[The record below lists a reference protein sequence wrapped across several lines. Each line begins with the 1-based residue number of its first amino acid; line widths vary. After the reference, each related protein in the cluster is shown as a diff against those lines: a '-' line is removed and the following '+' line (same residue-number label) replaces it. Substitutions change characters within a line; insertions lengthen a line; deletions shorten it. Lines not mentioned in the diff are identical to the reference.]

1 MSAPQHVSL
10 VFSLSAEWM
19 IRSSSIP
26 LRIALVQCGSGET
39 FGERWATVANIGDYE
54 RTYADFD
61 WETPER
67 FNFGRDVVDR
77 WAAQDRAAMVWLGTS
92 GEERRLDFAQ
102 FSVLSN
108 RFANAAREMGVGH
121 GDRVMVLLGKVP
133 EWHVILTGLLKL
145 GAIAVP
151 CAPQLRA
158 GDLKFRAGHSGS
170 VAMISGPE
178 GIEAVERIRE
188 DVPGLEHFISLGEE
202 RDGWESYETL
212 MEGASEDFTA
222 EDTAADEG
230 AFILYTSGT
239 TKHPKGALHT
249 HGYTHAAW
257 MQARYWL
264 DLREGD
270 RLWCTSGTGWAKSIW
285 NVFLGPWS
293 QGTEI
298 FFHEG
303 GFDPAER
310 LDLMERYDISVLC
323 QAPTEYRLLA
333 KTPELERANL
343 ASIRHAVSAG
353 EPLNPA
359 VIERWKELH
368 GLTIYDG
375 YGQTENTL
383 LVGNYPGLEVR
394 LGSMGKPSPGCDMK
408 IIDHQGNEC
417 PPNEPGDIALFG
429 RIPALFTEYW
439 EQPDATETVFRD
451 GHYLTGDRAYR
462 DADSHLWFVGRSDD
476 VILSA
481 GYRIGPF
488 EVESILIEHPAVVES
503 AVVPLPDEDRGSVVK
518 AYIVVGEDYEPSED
532 LAQEI
537 QDYCKE
543 STAPYKYPRSIEF
556 IDDLPK
562 TTSGKIRRVEL
573 RQE

>member
-1 MSAPQHVSL
+1 M
-10 VFSLSAEWM
+10 
-19 IRSSSIP
+19 
-26 LRIALVQCGSGET
+26 
-39 FGERWATVANIGDYE
+39 ANIGDYE
-54 RTYADFD
+54 QTYAGFD

-67 FNFGRDVVDR
+67 FNFGRDVVDH
-77 WAAQDRAAMVWLGTS
+77 WSAQDRPAMIWLGTS

-108 RFANAAREMGVGH
+108 RFASAAREMGIRRGE
-121 GDRVMVLLGKVP
+121 RVMVLLGKVP
-133 EWHVILTGLLKL
+133 EWHAILTGLLKL
-145 GAIAVP
+145 GAVAIP

-158 GDLKFRAGHSGS
+158 GDLKFRAEHSGS
-170 VAMISGPE
+170 VAIISGPE
-178 GIEAVERIRE
+178 GIEAVEKMRK
-188 DVPGLEHFISLGEE
+188 DVPGLYHFISLGGE
-202 RDGWESYETL
+202 RDGWESYEAL
-212 MEGASEDFTA
+212 MEAASDDFTA
-222 EDTAADEG
+222 ADTAADEG

-239 TKHPKGALHT
+239 TKHPKGVLHT
-249 HGYTHAAW
+249 HGYTHAKW
-257 MQARYWL
+257 MQAKYWL
-264 DLREGD
+264 DLQEGD

-303 GFDPAER
+303 VFDPAER
-310 LDLMERYDISVLC
+310 LELIERYHITVLC

-343 ASIRHAVSAG
+343 SSIRHAVSAG

-368 GLTIYDG
+368 DLTIYDG

-383 LVGNYPGLEVR
+383 LVANYPGLEVR
-394 LGSMGKPSPGCDMK
+394 PGSMGKPSPGCNVKIVDME
-408 IIDHQGNEC
+408 GNEC
-417 PPNEPGDIALFG
+417 PPDEPGDIALAK
-429 RIPALFTEYW
+429 RIPALFKEYW
-439 EQPDATETVFRD
+439 EQPDETEAVFRN
-451 GHYLTGDRAYR
+451 GSYLTGDRAYR
-462 DADSHLWFVGRSDD
+462 DSDGYLWFVGRSDD

-503 AVVPLPDEDRGSVVK
+503 AVVPVPDEDRGSVVK
-518 AYIVVGEDYEPSED
+518 AFIVVGNDYEPSEG
-532 LAQEI
+532 LAKEI
-537 QDYCKE
+537 QDYCKAN
-543 STAPYKYPRSIEF
+543 TAPYKYPRRIEF
-556 IDDLPK
+556 IGELPK

-573 RQE
+573 RQRENE

>member
-1 MSAPQHVSL
+1 M
-10 VFSLSAEWM
+10 
-19 IRSSSIP
+19 
-26 LRIALVQCGSGET
+26 
-39 FGERWATVANIGDYE
+39 ANIEDYQK
-54 RTYADFD
+54 TYASFD
-61 WETPER
+61 WETPEK

-77 WAAQDRAAMVWLGTS
+77 WAAQDRAAMIWLGTD
-92 GEERRLDFAQ
+92 GEERRFDFAQ

-108 RFANAAREMGVGH
+108 RFANAARELGISR

-133 EWHVILTGLLKL
+133 EWHAILTGLLKL
-145 GAIAVP
+145 GAIAIP
-151 CAPQLRA
+151 CAPQLRS
-158 GDLKFRAGHSGS
+158 GDLRFRAEHSGS

-178 GIEAVERIRE
+178 GVEEVEKMRARR
-188 DVPGLEHFISLGEE
+188 PRPRALRLSRRRARRLGFLRGTYGRGLL
-202 RDGWESYETL
+202 RTL
-212 MEGASEDFTA
+212 TA
-222 EDTAADEG
+222 EDTAADDG

-249 HGYTHAAW
+249 HAYTHAAW

-264 DLREGD
+264 DLQADD
-270 RLWCTSGTGWAKSIW
+270 RLWCTSGTGWAKSVW
-285 NVFLGPWS
+285 NIFLGPWS

-333 KTPELERANL
+333 KTPELEQANL
-343 ASIRHAVSAG
+343 STIRHAVSAG
-353 EPLNPA
+353 EPLNPP

-383 LVGNYPGLEVR
+383 LVGNYPGLDVR
-394 LGSMGKPSPGCDMK
+394 PGAMGRPSPGCDVK
-408 IIDHQGNEC
+408 IIDPEGHEC
-417 PPNEPGDIALFG
+417 QPDEPGDIALSG
-429 RIPALFTEYW
+429 RIPALLKEYW
-439 EQPDATETVFRD
+439 EQPDATEAVYRD
-451 GHYLTGDRAYR
+451 GYYLTGDRAYR
-462 DADSHLWFVGRSDD
+462 DSDGYLWFVGRSDD
-476 VILSA
+476 VITSA

-488 EVESILIEHPAVVES
+488 EIESVLIEHPAVVES
-503 AVVPLPDEDRGSVVK
+503 AVVPAPDEDRGSVVK
-518 AYIVVGEDYEPSED
+518 AFIVVGQDYEPSDE
-532 LAQEI
+532 LATEI

-543 STAPYKYPRSIEF
+543 QTAPYKYPRQIEF
-556 IDDLPK
+556 IEELPK

-573 RQE
+573 R